1 MIIEWF
7 DITGFTNIHVYT
19 HTPNYIY
26 NSGVGG
32 IIWTWRENNRMSN
45 NEHFGWNFFVWR
57 FLVIYIWDAIAKFP
71 KFDTQTSP
79 FKMWQ
84 VFPFVGNIQGG
95 DEFLKSIHV
104 VTFLHIALM
113 KMFSNL
119 ILWNVFG
126 HFVIKSVYFGLWNK
140 NSNIVWFRTVFCQTY
155 HCMNPQSI
163 FNRKLLISQFFHL
176 PCDNSIR
183 LDKIIEF
190 PSWQCSNMTETKMDN
205 AHNTP
210 DD

>member
-104 VTFLHIALM
+104 VTFFTHCTHE
-113 KMFSNL
+113 
-119 ILWNVFG
+119 NVFKPNSLKC
-126 HFVIKSVYFGLWNK
+126 FWTFCNKISLLWFMEQK
-140 NSNIVWFRTVFCQTY
+140 LKYCLIPYSILSNISLHESAKYF
-155 HCMNPQSI
+155 
-163 FNRKLLISQFFHL
+163 
-176 PCDNSIR
+176 
-183 LDKIIEF
+183 
-190 PSWQCSNMTETKMDN
+190 
-205 AHNTP
+205 
-210 DD
+210 

>member
-1 MIIEWF
+1 MIWYHRLHEY
-7 DITGFTNIHVYT
+7 TRVYR
-19 HTPNYIY
+19 HSKLHLQLGVRWNKLNLKRKKPHAS
-26 NSGVGG
+26 NS
-32 IIWTWRENNRMSN
+32 
-45 NEHFGWNFFVWR
+45 EHFGLSSFVWM
-57 FLVIYIWDAIAKFP
+57 FGDIYAIAKFP
-71 KFDTQTSP
+71 KFDTQTFP

-140 NSNIVWFRTVFCQTY
+140 NSNSVWFRTVFCQRY
-155 HCMNPQSI
+155 HCTNPQSI
-163 FNRKLLISQFFHL
+163 K
-176 PCDNSIR
+176 
-183 LDKIIEF
+183 
-190 PSWQCSNMTETKMDN
+190 
-205 AHNTP
+205 
-210 DD
+210 